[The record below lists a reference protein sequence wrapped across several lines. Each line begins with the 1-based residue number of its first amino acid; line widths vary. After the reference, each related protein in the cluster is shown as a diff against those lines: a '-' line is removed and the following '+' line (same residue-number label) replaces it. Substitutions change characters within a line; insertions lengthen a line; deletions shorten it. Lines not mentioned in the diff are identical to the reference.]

1 MTQRRK
7 HSKGTQRGDLMP
19 DIGNSYVEGQLAQ
32 SLRAAQ
38 VHSDPVLRERAEAR
52 AKSLFTVL
60 QNLMSGALRIGQRQ
74 PYADTPT
81 WVTPEVMR
89 GGFASGQLAAG
100 GDWREHEIALANR
113 IGVKPTVART
123 ALNGY
128 YLTREGLAELAGWL
142 DSGNYRIDVPE
153 EVALPA
159 IRWLLAHGEYATAA
173 TLIEAI
179 EPFFDRLRFYPRP
192 AEAPLADPAVGI
204 GTPVLARS
212 ARSVAEG
219 LGMKAPSKNVEAMR
233 EHYEVWAPLTDAL
246 VALVLDT
253 VVGDPPRFEGEG
265 PACVVRGGVPFTVLP
280 HNFEERCDAL
290 LADVTAARAHH
301 RRCQRVHRDN
311 ELLGLLTASLT
322 ALPGLDAAGRASMA
336 ARVRHRLAGFVTA
349 HGVPGTDMHRVLR
362 ASQVAGP
369 SHARIAQVL
378 AERLIALAEPGEGL
392 TPEAAAIATQ
402 PVIITEQ
409 RDTVPAG
416 TRVPAHLAARLVA
429 AEEAPLAKLLERG
442 LLGSGE
448 VLATL
453 LPQLTG
459 PALATRFTDPSA
471 RVLYAMSY
479 RAFRRRRSLLLLWLQ
494 HQVRFS
500 ELPWVA
506 ALEACADADPL
517 PAVEETLRQ
526 LAAFSIIA
534 FPETITPNKLVSEVA
549 ALAKVA
555 RPPTTV
561 HQMGTT
567 DEPRPWLPLV
577 EEVASDIFMG
587 TFSVKYLRA
596 AEIAVRLFQS
606 LPGGALYARYYG
618 IDGERVLAM
627 DRLEEKWGVK
637 TCPDF
642 DAYCVELAM
651 LPAGGNP
658 RARNGAMIEQAAILT
673 THNLAVLINGLNLQ
687 PLLAE
692 RWAGLAERACVSV
705 LDCLE
710 RRVMP
715 ESIHRT
721 QRMRASKTLAFGW
734 RQMIFFVSFL
744 APSTQGLF
752 VAKCKQLLAARTP
765 IARERFAPVIV
776 GLERAVSG
784 EVLPKHA
791 SHGEVAGCR
800 RLLGWTVETPFLM
813 GVQRESR

>member
-1 MTQRRK
+1 MTQRSK
-7 HSKGTQRGDLMP
+7 NLKGTLGSDLEP
-19 DIGNSYVEGQLAQ
+19 NIGSSYVEGQLAQ

-38 VHSDPVLRERAEAR
+38 VHSSPMLRERAEAR
-52 AKSLFTVL
+52 ARSLFSVL
-60 QNLMSGALRIGQRQ
+60 QNLVSGALHVGQRQ
-74 PYADTPT
+74 PYVDTPT
-81 WVTPEVMR
+81 WVTPEVVR
-89 GGFASGQLAAG
+89 GGFASGQCAAG
-100 GDWREHEIALANR
+100 GDWRVHETALANR
-113 IGVKPTVART
+113 IGVKPAVART

-128 YLTREGLAELAGWL
+128 YLTRQGLAELAGWL
-142 DSGNYRIDVPE
+142 ESGNYRVDIPE
-153 EVALPA
+153 EGALPI
-159 IRWLLAHGEYATAA
+159 IRWLLADGQYATAA

-212 ARSVAEG
+212 ARSLAEG
-219 LGMKAPSKNVEAMR
+219 LGMKKPSKDVEAMR
-233 EHYEVWAPLTDAL
+233 EHYEVWAPLTDSL

-253 VVGDPPRFEGEG
+253 VVGEPPRLEGEG
-265 PACVVRGGVPFTVLP
+265 PAPAIRGGVPFTVLP
-280 HNFEERCDAL
+280 HNFEERRNAL
-290 LADVTAARAHH
+290 LADITAARVQH

-311 ELLGLLTASLT
+311 EVLGLLTASLT
-322 ALPGLDAAGRASMA
+322 ALPGLDADGRARMV

-349 HGVPGTDMHRVLR
+349 RGVPGTDTHRALR
-362 ASQVAGP
+362 ISQVAGP

-392 TPEAAAIATQ
+392 TPEAATTATK
-402 PVIITEQ
+402 PVTFTEQ
-409 RDTVPAG
+409 RETVPAG
-416 TRVPAHLAARLVA
+416 THMPTHLTARLAA

-471 RVLYAMSY
+471 RALYAVSY

-494 HQVRFS
+494 HQVQFS

-526 LAAFSIIA
+526 LAAFAITA
-534 FPETITPNKLVSEVA
+534 FPETITPNKLVSEIA

-555 RPPTTV
+555 RPPATSS
-561 HQMGTT
+561 QMGAI

-596 AEIAVRLFQS
+596 AEVAVRLFQS

-651 LPAGGNP
+651 LPSGGNR

-673 THNLAVLINGLNLQ
+673 THNLAVLITGLNLQ

-692 RWAGLAERACVSV
+692 RWAGLAERAYVSV
-705 LDCLE
+705 LDRLE
-710 RRVMP
+710 RRVIP
-715 ESIHRT
+715 ESIHRI
-721 QRMRASKTLAFGW
+721 QRMRASKTLAFSW

-744 APSTQGLF
+744 EPSAQRLF
-752 VAKCKQLLAARTP
+752 VAKCKQLLAARSP
-765 IARERFAPVIV
+765 IARQRFAPVIM
-776 GLERAVSG
+776 GLESAISG
-784 EVLPKHA
+784 DVLPRQA

-813 GVQRESR
+813 GVQRKSR

>member
-1 MTQRRK
+1 MTERRTNSRSTPGSDLEL
-7 HSKGTQRGDLMP
+7 HISK
-19 DIGNSYVEGQLAQ
+19 NYVEGQLAQ
-32 SLRAAQ
+32 SLRAAMA
-38 VHSDPVLRERAEAR
+38 HASPVLRERAEAR
-52 AKSLFTVL
+52 AKSLFSVF
-60 QNLMSGALRIGQRQ
+60 QNLVSGALHVGQRQ
-74 PYADTPT
+74 PYVDTPT

-100 GDWREHEIALANR
+100 GDWRVHEIALANR

-142 DSGNYRIDVPE
+142 DSGSYRIDVPE
-153 EVALPA
+153 EGALLT
-159 IRWLLAHGEYATAA
+159 IRWLLAGGEYATAA

-192 AEAPLADPAVGI
+192 AEAPIADPTVGI

-212 ARSVAEG
+212 ARSLAEG
-219 LGMKAPSKNVEAMR
+219 LGMKKPSKDVEAMR

-253 VVGDPPRFEGEG
+253 VVGDAPRFEGEG
-265 PACVVRGGVPFTVLP
+265 PARAVRGGVPFMVLS
-280 HNFEERCDAL
+280 HNFDEQRNTL
-290 LADVTAARAHH
+290 LAEVTAARARH

-322 ALPGLDAAGRASMA
+322 AWPSLDVGGRAKVA
-336 ARVRHRLAGFVTA
+336 ARVRHRLAGYVTA
-349 HGVPGTDMHRVLR
+349 RGVPGTDTHRALR
-362 ASQVAGP
+362 TSQVAGP
-369 SHARIAQVL
+369 SHARLAKVL
-378 AERLIALAEPGEGL
+378 AERLMALAEPGDGL
-392 TPEAAAIATQ
+392 TRAAAATATL
-402 PVIITEQ
+402 PVTAAEQ
-409 RDTVPAG
+409 CETVPAG
-416 TRVPAHLAARLVA
+416 TCMPTHLTARLAAV
-429 AEEAPLAKLLERG
+429 EEAPLANLLERG

-448 VLATL
+448 VLAAL
-453 LPQLTG
+453 IPQLTG
-459 PALATRFTDPSA
+459 SGFATRFTDPSA
-471 RVLYAMSY
+471 RALYATSY

-494 HQVRFS
+494 HQVQFS

-526 LAAFSIIA
+526 LAAFAITA

-555 RPPTTV
+555 RPPTASSQT
-561 HQMGTT
+561 GAI

-596 AEIAVRLFQS
+596 AEVAVRLFQS
-606 LPGGALYARYYG
+606 LPGGAVYARYYG

-673 THNLAVLINGLNLQ
+673 THNLAVLVDGLNLQ
-687 PLLAE
+687 PMLAE
-692 RWAGLAERACVSV
+692 RWAGLAERAYISV
-705 LDCLE
+705 LDRLE
-710 RRVMP
+710 RRVIP
-715 ESIHRT
+715 KSIHRT

-744 APSTQGLF
+744 EPAAQRLF

-765 IARERFAPVIV
+765 IARERFGPVIM
-776 GLERAVSG
+776 GLECAVSG
-784 EVLPKHA
+784 DVLPRQA
-791 SHGEVAGCR
+791 SHGEIAGCR

-813 GVQRESR
+813 GVQRDSR